1 MLDSIPASRNSANT
15 QSCPQSY
22 GIIPAS
28 RAERNA
34 AMACDE
40 LHVWIGMAGD
50 VFTFLGGGILA
61 FDAVNQYQ
69 EAQKKARIIKTLDQ
83 PGFKKLNIE
92 IAGEKVETEVDIA
105 LAFIR

>member
-1 MLDSIPASRNSANT
+1 
-15 QSCPQSY
+15 
-22 GIIPAS
+22 
-28 RAERNA
+28 
-34 AMACDE
+34 MACDE

-105 LAFIR
+105 LAFIRRSARVARYGFGILTLGCLLLITSRIIELYD